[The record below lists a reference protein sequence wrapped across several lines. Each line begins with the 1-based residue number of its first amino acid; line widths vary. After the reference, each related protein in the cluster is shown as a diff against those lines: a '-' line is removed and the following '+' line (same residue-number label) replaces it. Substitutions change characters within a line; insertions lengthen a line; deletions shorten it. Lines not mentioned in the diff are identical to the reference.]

1 MAFPTAAGY
10 GNLPLGNFSPV
21 IFSKKA
27 QLAFRKLSVVDAIT
41 NSDYM
46 GEISNFGD
54 SVRIMKEPEVS
65 VAPYAR
71 GQQIVAQD
79 LLDEDF
85 TLTIDQANYF
95 AFKLDDIEEA
105 HSHIGWMDAASNR
118 AAYRMKDNF
127 DQEVLGYLS
136 GFKQAAQHQ
145 PASVARVAGDIPGTR
160 AIATATVSELLASN
174 ILKKGDFATITTAGS
189 ADHSIPL
196 AARLPGATALS
207 TATISPLTMF
217 ARMARLMDRQNVDQ
231 DGRWLVIDPVLME
244 ILKDEDSRLMNED
257 FGESGGLRNGL
268 VTKRLHGF
276 TVYVSNNLPKIGT
289 GPETTGTANQN
300 TNFGVVV
307 AGHTSA
313 VATAEQI
320 NKTEKYRDV
329 DSFADVVR
337 GMQLYG
343 RKILRPEALVTAKYN
358 IAG

>member
-1 MAFPTAAGY
+1 
-10 GNLPLGNFSPV
+10 
-21 IFSKKA
+21 
-27 QLAFRKLSVVDAIT
+27 
-41 NSDYM
+41 
-46 GEISNFGD
+46 
-54 SVRIMKEPEVS
+54 
-65 VAPYAR
+65 
-71 GQQIVAQD
+71 
-79 LLDEDF
+79 
-85 TLTIDQANYF
+85 
-95 AFKLDDIEEA
+95 
-105 HSHIGWMDAASNR
+105 MDAASNR

-127 DQEVLGYLS
+127 DQEVLGYIS
-136 GFKQAAQHQ
+136 GYKQAANHQ
-145 PASVARVAGDIPGTR
+145 PASVARVAADIPGTR
-160 AIATATVSELLASN
+160 AIATATASELLASN
-174 ILKKGDFATITTAGS
+174 ILKKGDFATITGG

-196 AARLPGATALS
+196 AARLPGATTLS
-207 TATISPLTMF
+207 TTTISPLTMF

-343 RKILRPEALVTAKYN
+343 RKLLRPEAIVTAKYN